1 MKWRVLIIILLS
13 CFLFASGCSLPD
25 FKSGEKSAER
35 INTAFIEALNA
46 QDKDGIRALLCEYT
60 LEEEGID
67 EQIEEMFDFF
77 DDSIFPIK
85 KENILEKRLGSE
97 ESSWNDGVQIMCID
111 ARITIKSNTNKC
123 YTILCTAWPIY
134 YDSKRKG
141 VVQIKVIDK
150 TGLESCN
157 HDEYIKAINNPN
169 RLCFVGGE

>member
-13 CFLFASGCSLPD
+13 CSLFAGGCSLPD
-25 FKSGEKSAER
+25 FTTGEQAAEK

-46 QDKDGIRALLCEYT
+46 KDKDGIKALLCEYT
-60 LEEEGID
+60 LEEEDID
-67 EQIEEMFDFF
+67 EQIEEMFEFF
-77 DDSIFPIK
+77 DDSVFPIN

-111 ARITIKSNTNKC
+111 ARITITSDTNKC

-134 YDSKRKG
+134 HDSKRKG

-150 TGLESCN
+150 TGLERCN
-157 HDEYIKAINNPN
+157 HDEYIKAINNPS